1 VPRRGGGGGRH
12 RYPGVGERLLRLGAW
27 APWVLWVLWERRGAL
42 HSSPRRLLPRNRGG
56 LTYRLRRVR
65 VRRVRRVRRS
75 RRGRRGRRGR
85 AAVDNFSDYEVKQ
98 ARGLGGRRRGE

>member
-1 VPRRGGGGGRH
+1 VGAVGAV
-12 RYPGVGERLLRLGAW
+12 GVVACGS
-27 APWVLWVLWERRGAL
+27 RRGAL